1 MGVAQLATMPLF
13 CLLCIWGILLIK
25 KIIKKHVYSIYKG
38 SYKRVL
44 STISYL
50 ELYSKLS
57 TLIFIII
64 VYGLAMAEL
73 LDYCEETF
81 NSKAIAIV
89 HIVVF
94 IISIIF
100 LATPCGLLF
109 YCIKYDYDDDDD
121 DDDEEE
127 EEDECC
133 SCLCLINS
141 CNYFATIMIF
151 TCLGYFSPYVVI
163 AFIQDPLYSSF
174 LYVALCL
181 LIILVSFIPII
192 WLTIR
197 SPFTKS
203 YVTKFL
209 LGSTVMF
216 AILAMPYIFF
226 MLISLFT
233 LGSFSDF
240 NDLKNIILPL
250 LSSFIASSVGIA
262 VVYTRKQI

>member
-1 MGVAQLATMPLF
+1 MGVAQAATIPLF
-13 CLLCIWGILLIK
+13 CLLCIWSILLIK
-25 KIIKKHVYSIYKG
+25 KIIKKHVYSIYDG
-38 SYKRVL
+38 AYKSVL
-44 STISYL
+44 STISYF
-50 ELYSKLS
+50 ELYSKLL
-57 TLIFIII
+57 TLFFIII
-64 VYGLAMAEL
+64 VYCLAMEEL

-109 YCIKYDYDDDDD
+109 YCIKDND

-127 EEDECC
+127 EDKCC
-133 SCLCLINS
+133 RCLCLVDS
-141 CNYFATIMIF
+141 CNYFTTAMIF
-151 TCLGYFSPYVVI
+151 ACLGYFSPYMVI

-174 LYVALCL
+174 LYVTLCL
-181 LIILVSFIPII
+181 LIILLSFIPII

-197 SPFTKS
+197 SPFTES

-209 LGSTVMF
+209 LGSTVML
-216 AILAMPYIFF
+216 AIFAMPYIFF

-262 VVYTRKQI
+262 VIYTRKQI